1 MTPDYTIENKAAVSD
16 DFEDF
21 EELEIDEIPDSPS
34 GYAYSGFDALGK
46 SVKFQ
51 NYAPTAIEAD
61 RELRQA
67 GVKITK
73 LAPLKLNKK
82 RPHLP
87 KYREMAFLARSFGEL
102 TEAGHNPLEIC
113 KSLGEAEAN
122 PTLGDAL
129 LGVANAIHN
138 GKKLHAAFEMQ
149 RDHKGRPVFEREFV
163 MAIQIGTAIGSSK
176 NLETGKSE
184 SGMLMTLRRYAESKE
199 QADEIRSAIMMAMI
213 YPAAVVVVAIIAV
226 AIVTIK
232 VMPAMEEFYVALL
245 SDKKDQSLPMITQI
259 MLGMSHFVWSF
270 WGLAS
275 AVALSVGLFLFFRWL
290 RTPRGQE
297 VKGRFVIRVPKIGEF
312 YRMLFASQLL
322 RYLSMLSD
330 GLSDSAERFKMAALT
345 TENVVYRE
353 MLESQTYLVGL
364 GTPIPVV
371 FKPYLWL
378 FGRDFLTQL
387 MTAEKTGDYADP
399 FYRYAT
405 MLEDRAKRQLKSV
418 LSLMEIV
425 IIAFLAV
432 VVGFIVAAI
441 FLPFIELSGR
451 ISG

>member
-1 MTPDYTIENKAAVSD
+1 MTPNYTIENNIVDSD
-16 DFEDF
+16 VFEDF
-21 EELEIDEIPDSPS
+21 EELEIDEITDSPS
-34 GYAYSGFDALGK
+34 GYAFSGFDALGQPLK
-46 SVKFQ
+46 LES
-51 NYAPTAIEAD
+51 YAATAFAAD
-61 RELRQA
+61 KELRQA

-73 LAPLKLNKK
+73 LTPLKLNKK

-102 TEAGHNPLEIC
+102 TEAGHNPLQIC
-113 KSLGEAEAN
+113 KSLGEDEAN

-163 MAIQIGTAIGSSK
+163 MAIQIGTAIGSAK
-176 NLETGKSE
+176 NQETGKAE
-184 SGMLMTLRRYAESKE
+184 SGMLTTLRRYAESKE

-213 YPAAVVVVAIIAV
+213 YPAAVVLVAIIAV

-232 VMPAMEEFYVALL
+232 VMPAMEEFYLALL
-245 SDKKDQSLPMITQI
+245 SDKKDQSLPLITQI

-270 WGLAS
+270 WGLVS
-275 AVALSVGLFLFFRWL
+275 AVALSVGLYLFFRWL
-290 RTPRGQE
+290 RTPRGRE
-297 VKGRFVIRVPKIGEF
+297 IKGRLIIKIPVIGTF
-312 YRMLFASQLL
+312 YRLLFASQLL

-330 GLSDSAERFKMAALT
+330 GLTDTAERFKMAALT
-345 TENVVYRE
+345 TENPVYRE
-353 MLESQTYLVGL
+353 MLEAQTYLIGL
-364 GTPIPVV
+364 GTPIPLV
-371 FKPYLWL
+371 FKPYIWL
-378 FGRDFLTQL
+378 FGRDFMTQL

-399 FYRYAT
+399 FYRYAS